1 MPFSSLWNRLLGK
14 DDTST
19 LEHRRDDIHDVL
31 ADYFNELVD
40 FDLKAQRFLG
50 DDLIGGGTA
59 TGMVY
64 EQDTPDM
71 TLKVIGG
78 KFYVN
83 GTLVDKTAASPYTSP
98 TFVADATNP
107 RISLLSINSSGTFV
121 VTAGT
126 PAASPT
132 APADP
137 AGEAVLW
144 EVYIR
149 ANATALYEL
158 DPQTAT
164 SGYLYRDRRFS
175 PGVTGA
181 VSGAAG
187 GDLSGTYPNPQI
199 AAGAIVDADINAAA
213 EIAVSK
219 LADGSIF
226 QFIRTDAAG
235 TGVEWGYF
243 QFGPVDEYSADHTLT
258 TSNRVVKVDTS
269 GATRTLTLPAASGN
283 AGLAYLIVKLSAAN
297 SLIIDGNASETIN
310 GATTLTL
317 TSQYD
322 SRIIVCDGDEWHA
335 YGGGGSA
342 TATTAFAFFMGG

>member
-19 LEHRRDDIHDVL
+19 LEHRRDDVHDVL
-31 ADYFNELVD
+31 ASYFNEIVD

-50 DDLIGGGTA
+50 DDLIGGGVA
-59 TGMVY
+59 PGMAY

-71 TLKVIGG
+71 TLKIVGG

-107 RISLLSINSSGTFV
+107 RISLLTIDTSGTFA

-126 PAASPT
+126 PAASPS

-137 AGEAVLW
+137 AGAVVLW

-158 DPQTAT
+158 DPQSSA
-164 SGYLYRDRRFS
+164 SGYLYRDRRFGPS
-175 PGVTGA
+175 GPG
-181 VSGAAG
+181 
-187 GDLSGTYPNPQI
+187 I
-199 AAGAIVDADINAAA
+199 ALDSNG
-213 EIAVSK
+213 EIPIAS
-219 LADGSIF
+219 LADGAAF
-226 QFIRTDAAG
+226 QYVRTAAD
-235 TGVEWGYF
+235 GVTVGWDYF
-243 QFGPVDEYSADHTLT
+243 ALGPVDEYSADQTLT
-258 TSNRVVKVDTS
+258 ASNRVVKVVTT
-269 GATRTLTLPAASGN
+269 GGTRTLTLPAASGN
-283 AGLAYLIVKLSAAN
+283 TGLAYFIVKLSAAN

-317 TSQYD
+317 TAQFD

-335 YGGGGSA
+335 YGGGGSGSA